1 MFWKPRTNDSKERD
15 APALLPRHARSPL
28 LNSRP
33 FMNWPDLLCPR
44 RLGVESA
51 GHPDPS
57 RSPFQVDSD
66 RIIFSSAFRRLQ
78 DKTQVFPLA
87 DNDYVRTR
95 LTHSLEV
102 ASVGRSLGSR
112 VGDAICKAHFPGGEI
127 HASDIGAI
135 VSAASLAH
143 DLGNPP
149 FGHSGEDAIRHWFT
163 TSARAQEARA
173 TFTEAEVQDLAYF
186 EGNAQGFRIIT
197 RLQMPD
203 NPGLRL
209 TYATLAAFTKYP
221 RASVL
226 PVATNGGSSTK
237 KFGFFQSEAALF
249 EQVATGTGL
258 LRRNSEALWWSRHPL
273 AFLVEAADDIC
284 YRLVDFEDGFRLKHL
299 TFEAVRDSFLGVIG
313 KPKDVAWIR
322 DRKDQIAFLR
332 AQAIGAAIDQTAELF
347 HEKEEAILAGEWDA
361 PLLDHIPAGAEL
373 EKIYDKSKE
382 TIYATPRGVEI
393 ESAGY
398 EVLGG
403 LLEIFYGA
411 VEDVARQEKPCARS
425 RKLLQLVPAQFL
437 DAGRQPAPSACR
449 RLQRI
454 VDFVAGMTDSYA
466 VSLYKKVRGIS
477 LPGQ

>member
-1 MFWKPRTNDSKERD
+1 
-15 APALLPRHARSPL
+15 
-28 LNSRP
+28 
-33 FMNWPDLLCPR
+33 MNWPQLLCAD
-44 RLGVESA
+44 RLGVASSGA
-51 GHPDPS
+51 PDAA
-57 RSPFQVDSD
+57 RSPFQIDSD

-102 ASVGRSLGSR
+102 ASVGRSLGAR
-112 VGDAICKAHFPGGEI
+112 VGDAICKKHFPGGEI
-127 HASDIGAI
+127 HASDVGAI
-135 VSAASLAH
+135 VWAASLAH

-173 TFTEAEVQDLAYF
+173 SFTEAEVRDLECF
-186 EGNAQGFRIIT
+186 EGNAQGFRIIA

-237 KFGFFQSEAALF
+237 KFGFFQSESELF

-258 LRRNSEALWWSRHPL
+258 LRRNPEALWWSRHPL

-299 TFEAVRDSFLGVIG
+299 SYKEVHDCFQAVIG
-313 KPKDVAWIR
+313 KAKDVTWIA
-322 DRKDQIAFLR
+322 D
-332 AQAIGAAIDQTAELF
+332 
-347 HEKEEAILAGEWDA
+347 EK
-361 PLLDHIPAGAEL
+361 
-373 EKIYDKSKE
+373 
-382 TIYATPRGVEI
+382 
-393 ESAGY
+393 
-398 EVLGG
+398 
-403 LLEIFYGA
+403 
-411 VEDVARQEKPCARS
+411 
-425 RKLLQLVPAQFL
+425 
-437 DAGRQPAPSACR
+437 
-449 RLQRI
+449 
-454 VDFVAGMTDSYA
+454 
-466 VSLYKKVRGIS
+466 
-477 LPGQ
+477 

>member
-1 MFWKPRTNDSKERD
+1 
-15 APALLPRHARSPL
+15 
-28 LNSRP
+28 
-33 FMNWPDLLCPR
+33 MNWPELLCAS
-44 RLGVESA
+44 RLGDKSA
-51 GHPDPS
+51 GRPDPA
-57 RSPFQVDSD
+57 RSPFQIDSD
-66 RIIFSSAFRRLQ
+66 RVIFSSAFRRLQ

-112 VGDAICKAHFPGGEI
+112 VGDHICKAHFPGGEI
-127 HASDIGAI
+127 HASDVGAI
-135 VSAASLAH
+135 VSAAALAH

-163 TSARAQEARA
+163 TSAVAKAAQAE
-173 TFTEAEVQDLAYF
+173 FTEAERADFEYF
-186 EGNAQGFRIIT
+186 EGNAQGFRIVT

-209 TYATLAAFTKYP
+209 TFATLAAFTKYP

-226 PVATNGGSSTK
+226 PLTPPRSASTK

-249 EQVATGTGL
+249 EEVAAATGLIQRTSG
-258 LRRNSEALWWSRHPL
+258 AAWWSRHPL

-299 TFEAVRDSFLGVIG
+299 SYEEVRDSFLKVTGD
-313 KPKDVAWIR
+313 PKDRERA
-322 DRKDQIAFLR
+322 DRMQDEKDRIAFLR
-332 AQAIGAAIDQTAELF
+332 AKAIGAGIEQAAALF
-347 HEKEEAILAGEWDA
+347 LKEEEAILAGEWDT
-361 PLLDHIPAGAEL
+361 PLLDHIPAAEEL
-373 EKIYDKSKE
+373 AKIHERSYN
-382 TIYATPRGVEI
+382 TIYRTPRGVEI

-411 VEDVARQEKPCARS
+411 AEDLAHHGDNACARS
-425 RKLLQLVPAQFL
+425 RKLLQLVPGQFL
-437 DAGRQPAPSACR
+437 DSRHPPAGSCR
-449 RLQRI
+449 RMQRI
-454 VDFVAGMTDSYA
+454 IDFVSGMTDSYA

>member
-1 MFWKPRTNDSKERD
+1 
-15 APALLPRHARSPL
+15 
-28 LNSRP
+28 
-33 FMNWPDLLCPR
+33 MNWPDLLCAR
-44 RLGVESA
+44 RLGAQSTSQ
-51 GHPDPS
+51 PDPS
-57 RSPFQVDSD
+57 RSPFQIDSD

-102 ASVGRSLGSR
+102 ASVGRSLGAR
-112 VGDAICKAHFPGGEI
+112 VGDAICKQHFPGGEM

-135 VSAASLAH
+135 VWAASLAH

-149 FGHSGEDAIRHWFT
+149 FGHSGEDAIRHWFS

-173 TFTEAEVQDLAYF
+173 SFTPSEVRDLECF

-209 TYATLAAFTKYP
+209 THATLAAFTKYP
-221 RASVL
+221 RASLL
-226 PVATNGGSSTK
+226 PAEAKSGGASAK
-237 KFGFFQSEAALF
+237 KFGFFQSEAGLF
-249 EQVATGTGL
+249 EQVAAGTGL
-258 LRRNSEALWWSRHPL
+258 LRRNAGASWCRHPL

-284 YRLVDFEDGFRLKHL
+284 YRLVDFEDGFRLQHL
-299 TFEAVRDSFLGVIG
+299 SYEEVRASFLGVSG
-313 KPKDVAWIR
+313 NPKDVER
-322 DRKDQIAFLR
+322 SDRIADKKDQIAFLR
-332 AQAIGAAIDQTAELF
+332 AQAIGAAIDQTAALF
-347 HEKEEAILAGEWDA
+347 QREEAAILAGAWDS

-373 EKIYDKSKE
+373 EKIYAKSKT

-393 ESAGY
+393 EAAGY

-411 VEDVARQEKPCARS
+411 AEEVTRPGEAACARS
-425 RKLLQLVPAQFL
+425 KKLLQLVPAQFL
-437 DAGRQPAPSACR
+437 DAAREPVTSACH